1 MSSLANRETAS
12 EPFTLPFG
20 GSFNW
25 VARGIEGIA
34 RAFAGRRMLNELA
47 RADDRMLRDI
57 GLTRSDLRDAAAE
70 PLYRD
75 PTEVLAGRVEG
86 VQARHRAAKLHR
98 SPAEEVAELMQRL
111 KSRRVVPYY

>member
-1 MSSLANRETAS
+1 MSSLAHRETG
-12 EPFTLPFG
+12 PFTLPFG
-20 GSFNW
+20 GAFHW
-25 VARGIEGIA
+25 VTRGIEGIA

-57 GLTRSDLRDAAAE
+57 GLTRSDLRDAAAA

-86 VQARHRAAKLHR
+86 VQARHRAGKLHR
-98 SPAEEVAELMQRL
+98 SPADEVAELMQRL
-111 KSRRVVPYY
+111 KSRRPVPYY

>member
-1 MSSLANRETAS
+1 
-12 EPFTLPFG
+12 
-20 GSFNW
+20 
-25 VARGIEGIA
+25 
-34 RAFAGRRMLNELA
+34 MLSELA

-75 PTEVLAGRVEG
+75 PTAVLAGRVEG
-86 VQARHRAAKLHR
+86 VQARHRAGKLHR

-111 KSRRVVPYY
+111 KSRRYVPYY

>member
-1 MSSLANRETAS
+1 MSSLAHRDS

-20 GSFNW
+20 GAFHW
-25 VARGIEGIA
+25 VTRGIEGVA
-34 RAFAGRRMLNELA
+34 RAFAGHRMLNELA

-86 VQARHRAAKLHR
+86 VHARHRVSRLKR

-111 KSRRVVPYY
+111 KSRRFVPYY